1 MLNEPKEDKH
11 EEDNDEAED
20 TAWMDT
26 EVVECE
32 QDEEWQNDEQKEWQN
47 DEQKTPQ
54 TEEPEEDTINYD
66 HFLKGNVID

>member
-1 MLNEPKEDKH
+1 
-11 EEDNDEAED
+11 
-20 TAWMDT
+20 MDT